1 MDAIAGTLTSASKI
15 QSDYL
20 NLLVTQLKNQNPLD
34 PMDHSE
40 MAAQLAMLSQLEQL
54 ENQTRQLQS
63 MEGTFQEALVT
74 AQRRQATELIGK
86 TVSFF
91 AELEEGGHAIRWA
104 EVDRI
109 DLADGQ
115 VRLRAGDYIL
125 GLGAIQTVED

>member
-1 MDAIAGTLTSASKI
+1 MDAIAGTLTGASKI
-15 QSDYL
+15 RSDYL
-20 NLLVTQLKNQNPLD
+20 NLLVTQLRNQNPLD
-34 PMDHSE
+34 PMDNSE

-54 ENQTRQLQS
+54 ENQSRQLES
-63 MEGTFQEALVT
+63 MDGTFQEALVT

-86 TVSFF
+86 TVSFYT
-91 AELEEGGHAIRWA
+91 EVEEGVHGIRSA
-104 EVDRI
+104 EVYRI